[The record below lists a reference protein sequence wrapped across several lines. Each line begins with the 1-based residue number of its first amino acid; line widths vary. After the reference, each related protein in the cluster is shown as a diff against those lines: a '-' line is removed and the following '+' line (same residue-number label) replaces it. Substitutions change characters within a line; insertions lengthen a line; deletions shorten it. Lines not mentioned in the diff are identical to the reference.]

1 MFSMKRIIVRPTSSG
16 LWHVEGGGF
25 GDLLRRTRE
34 CEEWA
39 TAADMRFEGVQRLL
53 DAIPDE
59 DVVLDWNDGGTRA
72 AMELIYASAADHLA
86 VGEVEMAA
94 ALWENLAAMDEDDH
108 MSVNVL
114 LALCYVE
121 LEDYDCLEEAMFD
134 ISTKTPEYHLLT
146 LWSEYRRT
154 GGIDRDALRTLRTR
168 HKEWFAEF
176 VADEHPVDEAYL
188 ADSRSERPSVR
199 TEARELWFATA
210 AVWER
215 NADFLQTI
223 KKA

>member
-1 MFSMKRIIVRPTSSG
+1 MFSMKKVIVRPTSSG
-16 LWHVEGGGF
+16 LWRVEGGGF
-25 GDLLRRTRE
+25 GELLRRARE
-34 CEEWA
+34 CDDWGK
-39 TAADMRFEGVQRLL
+39 AADMRFEGVQHLL
-53 DAIPDE
+53 DAIGEE
-59 DVVLDWNDGGTRA
+59 DVALDWNDGATRA
-72 AMELIYASAADHLA
+72 AMELIYASASDHLA
-86 VGEVEMAA
+86 VGEVEMAV
-94 ALWENLAAMDEDDH
+94 ALWESLVAMDEEDH

-121 LEDYDCLEEAMFD
+121 LEDYDCWEEAMFD

-146 LWSEYRRT
+146 LWAEYRRT

-188 ADSRSERPSVR
+188 ADSRSERPSAR

-215 NADFLQTI
+215 NKEFLVTI
-223 KKA
+223 SKA

>member
-1 MFSMKRIIVRPTSSG
+1 MKRIIVRPTSSG
-16 LWHVEGGGF
+16 LWRVEGGGF
-25 GDLLRRTRE
+25 GDLLRRARE

-39 TAADMRFEGVQRLL
+39 TAADMRFEGVQHLL

-94 ALWENLAAMDEDDH
+94 ALWENLAAMDEEAH

-121 LEDYDCLEEAMFD
+121 L
-134 ISTKTPEYHLLT
+134 
-146 LWSEYRRT
+146 
-154 GGIDRDALRTLRTR
+154 
-168 HKEWFAEF
+168 
-176 VADEHPVDEAYL
+176 
-188 ADSRSERPSVR
+188 
-199 TEARELWFATA
+199 
-210 AVWER
+210 
-215 NADFLQTI
+215 
-223 KKA
+223 

>member
-1 MFSMKRIIVRPTSSG
+1 MKKIIVRPTSSG

-25 GDLLRRTRE
+25 GDLLRRARE

-39 TAADMRFEGVQRLL
+39 AAADMRFEGVQRLL

-59 DVVLDWNDGGTRA
+59 DVQLDWNDSATRA
-72 AMELIYASAADHLA
+72 AMELIYASAADHLSI
-86 VGEVEMAA
+86 GEVEVAA
-94 ALWENLAAMDEDDH
+94 ALWENLAALDEEDH

-114 LALCYVE
+114 LAICYVE

-134 ISTKTPEYHLLT
+134 ISTKAPEYHLLT

-154 GGIDRDALRTLRTR
+154 GGVDRDALRTLRTR
-168 HKEWFAEF
+168 HKEWFAELT
-176 VADEHPVDEAYL
+176 ADEHPVDEEYL
-188 ADSRSERPSVR
+188 ADSRSERPSAR

-210 AVWER
+210 SVWER
-215 NADFLQTI
+215 NKEFLEI
-223 KKA
+223 IRKA

>member
-1 MFSMKRIIVRPTSSG
+1 MKKIIVRPTSSG

-25 GDLLRRTRE
+25 GDLLRRARE
-34 CEEWA
+34 SKDWA

-53 DAIPDE
+53 DAIPEE

-94 ALWENLAAMDEDDH
+94 ALWENLAAMDEEDH

-121 LEDYDCLEEAMFD
+121 LEDYDFLE
-134 ISTKTPEYHLLT
+134 
-146 LWSEYRRT
+146 
-154 GGIDRDALRTLRTR
+154 
-168 HKEWFAEF
+168 
-176 VADEHPVDEAYL
+176 
-188 ADSRSERPSVR
+188 
-199 TEARELWFATA
+199 
-210 AVWER
+210 
-215 NADFLQTI
+215 
-223 KKA
+223 

>member
-1 MFSMKRIIVRPTSSG
+1 
-16 LWHVEGGGF
+16 
-25 GDLLRRTRE
+25 
-34 CEEWA
+34 
-39 TAADMRFEGVQRLL
+39 
-53 DAIPDE
+53 
-59 DVVLDWNDGGTRA
+59 
-72 AMELIYASAADHLA
+72 
-86 VGEVEMAA
+86 
-94 ALWENLAAMDEDDH
+94 

-146 LWSEYRRT
+146 LWAEYHRT

-188 ADSRSERPSVR
+188 ADSRSERPSAR

-215 NADFLQTI
+215 NKEFLVAI
-223 KKA
+223 SKA